1 MKTMS
6 LSTNVDYDRLCIN
19 IIMYAIVMG
28 DGVGDGWKNV
38 DEKHI
43 NLANRINYILMF
55 MYMYVLYFFI
65 YRYV

>member
-43 NLANRINYILMF
+43 NLANRILITFSCMSH
-55 MYMYVLYFFI
+55 VYFFI
-65 YRYV
+65 YV